1 MAHETTIEPVLSS
14 RDISKFV
21 RLPFDLYRGD
31 PLWIPQLISHEKA
44 QFDPGRNPAY
54 ETARAQLFRA
64 VRDGRT
70 VGRVAAIVSDA
81 YVGKWNRKCGRFGWF
96 ECEKDPATARLLL
109 SAAEEWV
116 ASQGMTEIS
125 GPLGFT
131 DNDPTGVLVEG
142 FEELPTI
149 AGSYNPP
156 WYGEFIESLG
166 YAKEVDYVEYRITV
180 PRELPERMLKLAE
193 QISRRTGIRVFSEK
207 SRKDLARRWGRQ
219 IFEVLNL
226 SYADLYGTTLLSD
239 AQIDFYIESYLGQ
252 VDPSFIKLAVDGDRL
267 VGFIIAMP
275 NLSHAF
281 QKARG
286 RLLPFGFVHI
296 LRALKKSDVLDFYL
310 AGILPEYRN
319 KGIDAMLTM
328 DMGRTALARGMR
340 FAESNHELEDNTL
353 IQSMWKLYERR
364 LHRRSRVFTR
374 KLGGG
379 PLP

>member
-1 MAHETTIEPVLSS
+1 MAHEITMEPVRSERDLSE
-14 RDISKFV
+14 FV
-21 RLPFDLYRGD
+21 RLPFRLYRSD
-31 PLWIPQLISHEKA
+31 PLWIPQLVAHEKV
-44 QFDPGRNPAY
+44 QFDPKRNPAY

-81 YVGKWNRKCGRFGWF
+81 YIERWSRKCGRFGWF
-96 ECEKDPATARLLL
+96 ECENDPEIARLLL
-109 SAAEEWV
+109 SSAEEWV
-116 ASQGMTEIS
+116 AGQGMTEIS

-131 DNDPTGVLVEG
+131 DNDATGLLIEG
-142 FEELPTI
+142 FDELPTI

-156 WYGEFIESLG
+156 WYRGFLETLG
-166 YAKEVDYVEYRITV
+166 YTKEVDYVEYRITV
-180 PRELPERMLKLAE
+180 PQELPERMLKLAE
-193 QISRRTGIRVFSEK
+193 NISRRTGIRVFSET
-207 SRKDLARRWGRQ
+207 SRKRLARGWGRQ

-226 SYADLYGTTLLSD
+226 TYSDLYGTTLLSD
-239 AQIDFYIESYLGQ
+239 AQIDFYISSYLGQ
-252 VDPSFIKLAVDGDRL
+252 VDPSFIKLAADGDRL

-286 RLLPFGFVHI
+286 RLFPFGFVHI
-296 LRALKKSDVLDFYL
+296 LRALKRSDVLDFYL

-328 DMGRTALARGMR
+328 EMGRTALKRGMK

-364 LHRRSRVFTR
+364 LHRRSRVFNR
-374 KLGGG
+374 KFE
-379 PLP
+379 